1 MTKIQKIRNNSFH
14 NLNGENKNQLL
25 ITVDTRGNK
34 TGTATREACHLG
46 SGIPHLAFVAFVIDK
61 DENLV
66 LTRRSRQKSL
76 WSGYWDGSV
85 VSHVLPGETV
95 EEAANRR
102 GKEELG
108 IAIPFKTIGAYYY
121 FVKHGGSAENE
132 YCFVLIGKTNK
143 DIHPN
148 PLEFEKV
155 LKVTFADLRK
165 DIKKGKEKYT
175 PWLLLSLGKIDLIPW
190 L

>member
-1 MTKIQKIRNNSFH
+1 MTKIKKIRNNSFH
-14 NLNGENKNQLL
+14 NLNGENKDQYL
-25 ITVDTRGNK
+25 ITVDTHGNK

-76 WSGYWDGSV
+76 WAGYWDGSV

-95 EEAANRR
+95 EEAAIRR

-108 IAIPFKTIGAYYY
+108 IEVQFKSVDSFYY
-121 FVKHGGSAENE
+121 FARYNQQCENE
-132 YCFVLIGKTNK
+132 YCYVLIGKT
-143 DIHPN
+143 DDVIYPN
-148 PLEFEKV
+148 PVEIGEVRTISYQELLQDKRA
-155 LKVTFADLRK
+155 KK
-165 DIKKGKEKYT
+165 DTYT
-175 PWLLLSLGKIDLIPW
+175 PWLIFALEKIDLSPH

>member
-1 MTKIQKIRNNSFH
+1 MSKHHDLT
-14 NLNGENKNQLL
+14 GERKDQLL
-25 ITVDTRGNK
+25 ITVDKNGNK
-34 TGTATREACHLG
+34 TGTATRHVCHKG
-46 SGIPHLAFVAFVIDK
+46 DGIPHLAFMAFILDGK
-61 DENLV
+61 NNII
-66 LTRRSRQKSL
+66 LTKRSEKKSL
-76 WSGYWDGSV
+76 WAGFWDASV

-121 FVKHGGSAENE
+121 FAKHGGSAENE